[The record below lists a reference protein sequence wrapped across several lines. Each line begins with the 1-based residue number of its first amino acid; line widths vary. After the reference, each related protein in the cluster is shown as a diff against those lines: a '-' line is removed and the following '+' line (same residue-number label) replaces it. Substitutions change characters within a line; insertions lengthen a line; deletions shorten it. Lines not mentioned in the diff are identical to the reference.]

1 QRDSANT
8 GLTESKVALATDE
21 QMSASFQQQQQS
33 LEQRIQE
40 LSQVIEQR
48 RSELGSFVTR
58 KEQAESEIQE
68 SRGEIEKLQHERAQV
83 NGQAAELLAQKQAQ
97 EADINGREESLRE
110 QRRGLTEFQERR
122 GALDVELAQKH
133 MSVQNL
139 RERFQQKYHLNL
151 YDIRSECIT
160 ITYADEG
167 PAKVQVMTPEEMAAS
182 G

>member
-48 RSELGSFVTR
+48 RGELGSFVTR
-58 KEQAESEIQE
+58 KEQAETEIQE
-68 SRGEIEKLQHERAQV
+68 SRGQIERLQHERGQV
-83 NGQAAELLAQKQAQ
+83 NGQAAELLAQKQSQ
-97 EADINGREESLRE
+97 ETDINAREEGLRE
-110 QRRGLTEFQERR
+110 QRRALTDFQEKR
-122 GALDVELAQKH
+122 GVYEVELAQKN

-139 RERFQQKYHLNL
+139 RDRIQQ
-151 YDIRSECIT
+151 
-160 ITYADEG
+160 
-167 PAKVQVMTPEEMAAS
+167 
-182 G
+182 